1 MSTKNTETEGGT
13 ESETARL
20 QALAEALPLHLL
32 NVKLLVRRKIV
43 LGRDLPDDEVQEL
56 LDRATELLGACVDLE
71 RRLGR

>member
-20 QALAEALPLHLL
+20 QALAEALHLHLL
-32 NVKLLVRRKIV
+32 NVKLLVRRRVIT
-43 LGRDLPDDEVQEL
+43 GRALPDDVQAL